1 MKKSIFALSIGLI
14 LTLPALASAQTSSA
28 IQDVTKADAVHNRI
42 HSTHLFKV
50 EAVTFASSY
59 ALVFFT
65 GGETGGEHLYRYQGG
80 IWRYVGGGGGVVS
93 ASEMA
98 ALYHVPIAVAQSLV
112 NQMAPHF
119 SAPR

>member
-1 MKKSIFALSIGLI
+1 MKKLISALSIGLI
-14 LTLPALASAQTSSA
+14 LTFPALASAQTSSS
-28 IQDVTKADAVHNRI
+28 IQDVIKADAVHNRM

-59 ALVFFT
+59 ALVLFT

-80 IWRYVGGGGGVVS
+80 IWRYVGGGGGVVY
-93 ASEMA
+93 APELVE
-98 ALYHVPIAVAQSLV
+98 LYHIPKAVAQSLV
-112 NQMAPHF
+112 NQMAPYF